1 MDFLNDLGRKFTK
14 AARSV
19 QEMTLDTVESS
30 RLAEKVREYSV
41 RSELENLHAEIGRA
55 YLKSLDGEGDVPAEL
70 IERARAVAK
79 RLAAMEG
86 PKDADLRR
94 CPHCGTPADKSSAYC
109 SRCGKPLPDD
119 APAPA
124 VSAMPEADEPEY
136 CADCGA
142 MRQSGSKYCA
152 VCGAAYAKD
161 GSVVP
166 AKPHVEFA
174 PVEDL
179 PEEPDNFEE

>member
-1 MDFLNDLGRKFTK
+1 
-14 AARSV
+14 
-19 QEMTLDTVESS
+19 
-30 RLAEKVREYSV
+30 
-41 RSELENLHAEIGRA
+41 
-55 YLKSLDGEGDVPAEL
+55 
-70 IERARAVAK
+70 
-79 RLAAMEG
+79 
-86 PKDADLRR
+86 
-94 CPHCGTPADKSSAYC
+94 
-109 SRCGKPLPDD
+109 
-119 APAPA
+119 
-124 VSAMPEADEPEY
+124 MPEADEPEY